1 MSLTVEDRDAF
12 LWVEKYRPSNI
23 DEIIMPA
30 RLRDE
35 CMSYVKDGQIPH
47 MILAGSAGIGKTT
60 VAKAIAKAIDA
71 DLLYINASNE
81 SGVDTIRTKIVQFAS
96 TASMEGNLKV
106 VLLDESDQLTHN
118 AQGIMRAV
126 MEEFHQNTRFILT
139 CNFKN
144 KIMDAIQSRC
154 ISVDFS
160 TKAEEKEEL
169 TMKAWRRC
177 MEILKNEDI
186 EFDKRAVATI
196 VQRFFPDMRRVLNAI
211 QKAAAGGKVD
221 IGSLTESIPT
231 DALFSL
237 MKDKKFGDVRKW
249 VAQNPGDYQA
259 VFRDIYDRL
268 LELFSGAS
276 IPQVVILLDQ
286 YQDRITRVADP
297 EITIMACLTE
307 IMATA
312 EWK

>member
-1 MSLTVEDRDAF
+1 MSVTIEDKNAF
-12 LWVEKYRPSNI
+12 LWVEKFRPSTI
-23 DEIIMPA
+23 DEIIMPS

-35 CMSYVKDGQIPH
+35 CMSYIKDGQIPH

-60 VAKAIAKAIDA
+60 VAKALAAAIDA

-154 ISVDFS
+154 IAIDFS
-160 TKAEEKEEL
+160 TKPEEKQEL
-169 TMKAWRRC
+169 TMKAWKRC
-177 MEILKNEDI
+177 MEILELESIDY
-186 EFDKRAVATI
+186 DKKTVANI
-196 VQRFFPDMRRVLNAI
+196 VARFFPDMRRVLNAL
-211 QKAAAGGKVD
+211 QKAGASGKID
-221 IGSLTESIPT
+221 ATSLSESIPT
-231 DALFSL
+231 DALYDL
-237 MKDKKFGDVRKW
+237 MKGKKFGDVRKW
-249 VAQNPGDYQA
+249 VAQNAGDYQA

-268 LELFSGAS
+268 LDLFAGSS
-276 IPQVVILLDQ
+276 IPQVVILLDM
-286 YQDRITRVADP
+286 YQDRMTRVADP
-297 EITIMACLTE
+297 EITMMACLTE
-307 IMATA
+307 IMATS

>member
-12 LWVEKYRPSNI
+12 LWVEKFRPSNI
-23 DEIIMPA
+23 DEIIMPT

-35 CMSYVKDGQIPH
+35 CMSYVRDGQIPH

-60 VAKAIAKAIDA
+60 VAKALAKAIDA

-154 ISVDFS
+154 IAVDFS
-160 TKAEEKEEL
+160 TKPEEKEEL

-177 MEILKNEDI
+177 MEILTLENV
-186 EFDKRAVATI
+186 EFDKRTVATI
-196 VQRFFPDMRRVLNAI
+196 VARFFPDMRRVLNAL
-211 QKAAAGGKVD
+211 QKAAASGKID
-221 IGSLTESIPT
+221 AGTLTESIPT

-237 MKDKKFGDVRKW
+237 MKEKKFGDVRKW
-249 VAQNPGDYQA
+249 VAQNAGDYQG

-268 LELFSGAS
+268 IELFAGSS
-276 IPQVVILLDQ
+276 IPQVVLLLDQ
-286 YQDRITRVADP
+286 YQDRMTRVADP
-297 EITIMACLTE
+297 EITMMACLTE
-307 IMATA
+307 IMATV